1 MMKHALLASATLLLC
16 AQNACADVTIN
27 DFSLLLF
34 GASDH
39 HGCSTCHLN
48 ESNPGAGLEW
58 KFSGDDDQVRW
69 FARAGSYRDSFRE
82 TAYFGSIGWRKE
94 WQIVGPIVAGLG
106 LQAGYL
112 DGSGRH
118 GLAALPILSIG
129 TRAVA
134 LEVGYL
140 PKVSAGN
147 HHAKTAVTTF
157 NLRWTF

>member
-1 MMKHALLASATLLLC
+1 MMKLELLLAALLSLC
-16 AQNACADVTIN
+16 VQNANADVALN

-58 KFSGDDDQVRW
+58 KFSGDDDQGRW
-69 FARAGSYRDSFRE
+69 FARAGSYRDSFKK

-94 WQIVGPIVAGLG
+94 WQIAGPVVAGIG
-106 LQAGYL
+106 LQGGYL
-112 DGSGRH
+112 DGSDRH
-118 GLAALPILSIG
+118 GLAALPIFSIG

-134 LEVGYL
+134 LEIGYL

-147 HHAKTAVTTF
+147 HHPKTAVTTF